1 MPVRRRVQPATALA
15 VSFTLTVALVLAG
28 CSDRT
33 DRTNSTG
40 STAGTP
46 IGTSAA
52 SEGNGTPAPD
62 PADPGDPGLDQEAA
76 ASIESSV
83 SEAESLLAELDQE
96 FRQDAAEAG

>member
-15 VSFTLTVALVLAG
+15 VSFTLMVALVLAG
-28 CSDRT
+28 CSDPA
-33 DRTNSTG
+33 G

-52 SEGNGTPAPD
+52 PEGSGTTTPD
-62 PADPGDPGLDQEAA
+62 PTDPGNTGLDQEAA
-76 ASIESSV
+76 ASIESTV

-96 FRQDAAEAG
+96 FQQDAAEAG